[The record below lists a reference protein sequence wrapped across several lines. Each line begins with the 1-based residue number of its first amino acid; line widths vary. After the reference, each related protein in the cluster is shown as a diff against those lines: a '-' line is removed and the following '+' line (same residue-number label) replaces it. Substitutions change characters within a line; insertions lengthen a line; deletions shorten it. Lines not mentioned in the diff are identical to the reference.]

1 MSIRGRADHLSHAG
15 VVRAC
20 RECKNSEIRSARFK
34 IKTERVKM
42 ADEKVLYEVKDK
54 IAWITLNRPES
65 LNAVNRDMVKSIV
78 GYCREAEEDPKV
90 QVLIFKANGERAF
103 SVGGDIKD
111 RARQNAVAVEQTE
124 SPLVQ
129 RQAKNTAIP
138 GTPAP
143 AIAAMN
149 KITIA
154 LLHGYTVGTGLLM
167 SLACDIRIA
176 AEGARLGV
184 SEVRL
189 GFMAGSGGTQRLP
202 RLVGI
207 PKALEICLSGELYD
221 AAECYRIGLVN
232 QLVPYDQLIPA
243 GEKMAQSFLKGAP
256 LALRY
261 IKEAIY
267 KGSEMTLEQGLR
279 YESDLQSMVMQ
290 TEDAKEGPKAFVEK
304 RPAAWKG
311 R

>member
-1 MSIRGRADHLSHAG
+1 MLRPNWRGCYTQILR
-15 VVRAC
+15 R
-20 RECKNSEIRSARFK
+20 R
-34 IKTERVKM
+34 M
-42 ADEKVLYEVKDK
+42 ADEKILYEVKDK
-54 IAWITLNRPES
+54 IAWITLNRPQS

-78 GYCREAEEDPKV
+78 EYCRQAEEDRNV
-90 QVLIFKANGERAF
+90 QVVIFKGNGERAF

-111 RARQNAVAVEQTE
+111 RARNNALEVEQPE

-129 RQAKNTAIP
+129 RQAKHSAIP

-167 SLACDIRIA
+167 ALACDIRIA

-189 GFMAGSGGTQRLP
+189 GIMAGSGGTQRLP
-202 RLVGI
+202 RLIGI
-207 PKALEICLSGELYD
+207 PKALELCLSGELYD

-232 QLVPYDQLIPA
+232 QLVPYDQLVPA

-279 YESDLQSMVMQ
+279 YESDLQTMILQ
-290 TEDAKEGPKAFVEK
+290 TEDAKEGPRAFVEK
-304 RPAAWKG
+304 RPANWKAK
-311 R
+311 

>member
-1 MSIRGRADHLSHAG
+1 M
-15 VVRAC
+15 
-20 RECKNSEIRSARFK
+20 ENSVAEEK
-34 IKTERVKM
+34 I
-42 ADEKVLYEVKDK
+42 LYEVRNRT
-54 IAWITLNRPES
+54 AWIILNRPES
-65 LNAVNRDMVKSIV
+65 LNAVNREMVRAIV
-78 GYCREAEEDPKV
+78 EYCRAAEEDPNV
-90 QVLIFKANGERAF
+90 EVVIFKGNGERAF

-111 RARQNAVAVEQTE
+111 RARQNATEVEQTQ

-129 RQAKNTAIP
+129 RQLKNSAIP

-143 AIAAMN
+143 VIAAMN

-176 AEGARLGV
+176 AEGARLGL

-232 QLVPYDQLIPA
+232 QLVSYDQLDAA

-304 RPAAWKG
+304 RPPAWKG

>member
-1 MSIRGRADHLSHAG
+1 MEQR
-15 VVRAC
+15 
-20 RECKNSEIRSARFK
+20 
-34 IKTERVKM
+34 M

-65 LNAVNRDMVKSIV
+65 LNAVNREMVKQIV
-78 GYCREAEEDPKV
+78 DYCREANEDRNV
-90 QVLIFKANGERAF
+90 QIVIFKANGERAF

-111 RARQNAVAVEQTE
+111 RARANAAASTAEPE
-124 SPLVQ
+124 SPLVL
-129 RQAKNTAIP
+129 RQARYSSTP

-143 AIAAMN
+143 AIAAIN
-149 KITIA
+149 KITMA
-154 LLHGYTVGTGLLM
+154 LIHGYVVGTGLLM

-176 AEGARLGV
+176 AEGARLGL

-189 GFMAGSGGTQRLP
+189 GFMAGSGGTQRMA

-221 AAECYRIGLVN
+221 AAECHRIGLVN

-279 YESDLQSMVMQ
+279 FESDLQSMVMQ

-304 RPAAWKG
+304 RPPNWKG

>member
-1 MSIRGRADHLSHAG
+1 
-15 VVRAC
+15 
-20 RECKNSEIRSARFK
+20 
-34 IKTERVKM
+34 M

-78 GYCREAEEDPKV
+78 GFCRDAEDDRNV
-90 QVLIFKANGERAF
+90 QVVIFKANGERAF

-111 RARQNAVAVEQTE
+111 RVKTNEAGTVEPA
-124 SPLVQ
+124 SPLVA
-129 RQAKNTAIP
+129 RQTKHNAIP

-149 KITIA
+149 KITMA
-154 LLHGYTVGTGLLM
+154 LVHGYTVGTGLLM

-202 RLVGI
+202 RIVGL
-207 PKALEICLSGELYD
+207 PKALEIC
-221 AAECYRIGLVN
+221 
-232 QLVPYDQLIPA
+232 
-243 GEKMAQSFLKGAP
+243 
-256 LALRY
+256 
-261 IKEAIY
+261 
-267 KGSEMTLEQGLR
+267 
-279 YESDLQSMVMQ
+279 
-290 TEDAKEGPKAFVEK
+290 
-304 RPAAWKG
+304 
-311 R
+311 

>member
-1 MSIRGRADHLSHAG
+1 
-15 VVRAC
+15 
-20 RECKNSEIRSARFK
+20 
-34 IKTERVKM
+34 M
-42 ADEKVLYEVKDK
+42 ADEKILYEVKDK

-78 GYCREAEEDPKV
+78 GFCRDAEEDRDV
-90 QVLIFKANGERAF
+90 QVVIFKANGERAF

-111 RARQNAVAVEQTE
+111 RARLNTMEVEQKE
-124 SPLVQ
+124 SPLIQ
-129 RQAKNTAIP
+129 RQAKNAGIP

-143 AIAAMN
+143 VIAAMN

-221 AAECYRIGLVN
+221 AAECHRIGLVN
-232 QLVPYDQLIPA
+232 QLVPYDQLISA

-267 KGSEMTLEQGLR
+267 RGFDMPLEQGLR

-290 TEDAKEGPKAFVEK
+290 TEDAKEGPRAFVEK
-304 RPAAWKG
+304 RPPNWKG

>member
-1 MSIRGRADHLSHAG
+1 
-15 VVRAC
+15 
-20 RECKNSEIRSARFK
+20 
-34 IKTERVKM
+34 M

-78 GYCREAEEDPKV
+78 GFCRDAEEDRTV
-90 QVLIFKANGERAF
+90 QVVIFKANGERAF

-111 RARQNAVAVEQTE
+111 RARLNAAAAAEPAE
-124 SPLVQ
+124 SPLVS
-129 RQAKNTAIP
+129 RQAKNAGIP

-176 AEGARLGV
+176 AQGARLGV

-202 RLVGI
+202 RLVGL

-243 GEKMAQSFLKGAP
+243 GEKMAASFLKGAP

-267 KGSEMTLEQGLR
+267 KGLDMPLEQGIR
-279 YESDLQSMVMQ
+279 YESDLQSMVMR

-304 RPAAWKG
+304 RPANWEG

>member
-1 MSIRGRADHLSHAG
+1 MKPMVAAIHGFAYGAGCELS
-15 VVRAC
+15 
-20 RECKNSEIRSARFK
+20 
-34 IKTERVKM
+34 
-42 ADEKVLYEVKDK
+42 
-54 IAWITLNRPES
+54 
-65 LNAVNRDMVKSIV
+65 
-78 GYCREAEEDPKV
+78 
-90 QVLIFKANGERAF
+90 
-103 SVGGDIKD
+103 
-111 RARQNAVAVEQTE
+111 
-124 SPLVQ
+124 
-129 RQAKNTAIP
+129 
-138 GTPAP
+138 
-143 AIAAMN
+143 
-149 KITIA
+149 
-154 LLHGYTVGTGLLM
+154 LL
-167 SLACDIRIA
+167 CDIRIA

-232 QLVPYDQLIPA
+232 QLVPYQQLIPA

-290 TEDAKEGPKAFVEK
+290 TEDAKEGPRAFVEK
-304 RPAAWKG
+304 RPANWIG

>member
-1 MSIRGRADHLSHAG
+1 
-15 VVRAC
+15 
-20 RECKNSEIRSARFK
+20 
-34 IKTERVKM
+34 M

-54 IAWITLNRPES
+54 TAWITLNRPES
-65 LNAVNRDMVKSIV
+65 LNAVNREMVKSIV
-78 GYCREAEEDPKV
+78 GYCRQANEDRYV
-90 QVLIFKANGERAF
+90 QVVIFKANGEKAF

-111 RARQNAVAVEQTE
+111 RVKANA
-124 SPLVQ
+124 
-129 RQAKNTAIP
+129 AID
-138 GTPAP
+138 
-143 AIAAMN
+143 

-154 LLHGYTVGTGLLM
+154 LLHGYVVGTGLLM

-202 RLVGI
+202 RIVGL
-207 PKALEICLSGELYD
+207 PKAMEICLSGELYD

-232 QLVPYDQLIPA
+232 QVVPYDQLILA

-267 KGSEMTLEQGLR
+267 KGMDMSLEQGL
-279 YESDLQSMVMQ
+279 
-290 TEDAKEGPKAFVEK
+290 
-304 RPAAWKG
+304 
-311 R
+311 

>member
-1 MSIRGRADHLSHAG
+1 MEFG
-15 VVRAC
+15 
-20 RECKNSEIRSARFK
+20 
-34 IKTERVKM
+34 M
-42 ADEKVLYEVKDK
+42 ADEKVLYEVKDQ
-54 IAWITLNRPES
+54 IAWVTLNRPES
-65 LNAVNRDMVKSIV
+65 LNAVNRDMVRAIV
-78 GYCREAEEDPKV
+78 GYCKEAEDDRNV
-90 QVLIFKANGERAF
+90 QIVIFKANGERAF

-111 RARQNAVAVEQTE
+111 RARANEAVAAGEAE
-124 SPLVQ
+124 SPLVA
-129 RQAKNTAIP
+129 RQNRNSAMP

-149 KITIA
+149 KVTMA
-154 LLHGYTVGTGLLM
+154 LVHGYTVGTGLLM

-176 AEGARLGV
+176 ADGARLGL

-189 GFMAGSGGTQRLP
+189 GFMAGSGGTQRMA

-221 AAECYRIGLVN
+221 AQECHRIGLVN
-232 QLVPYDQLIPA
+232 QVVAYEQLIPA
-243 GEKMAQSFLKGAP
+243 GEKMARSFLKGAP

-267 KGSEMTLEQGLR
+267 KGSDMTLEQGLR
-279 YESDLQSMVMQ
+279 FEADLQSMVMQ
-290 TEDAKEGPKAFVEK
+290 TEDAKEGPRAFVEK

>member
-1 MSIRGRADHLSHAG
+1 MLRP
-15 VVRAC
+15 V
-20 RECKNSEIRSARFK
+20 FK
-34 IKTERVKM
+34 PGEEM
-42 ADEKVLYEVKDK
+42 PDEKVLYEVKDR
-54 IAWITLNRPES
+54 IAWVTLNRPES

-78 GYCREAEEDPKV
+78 EFCRRAEEDHNV
-90 QVLIFKANGERAF
+90 QIVIFKGNGERAF

-111 RARQNAVAVEQTE
+111 RARQNAVAAEQSE
-124 SPLVQ
+124 SPLMQ
-129 RQAKNTAIP
+129 RQSKHSAIP

-149 KITIA
+149 KITMA
-154 LLHGYTVGTGLLM
+154 LVHGYCVGTGLLM

-202 RLVGI
+202 RLIGI

-221 AAECYRIGLVN
+221 ADECHRIGLVN
-232 QLVPYDQLIPA
+232 QVVPYSELVAA
-243 GEKMAQSFLKGAP
+243 GEKMAGSFLKGAP

-290 TEDAKEGPKAFVEK
+290 TEDAKEGPRAFVEK
-304 RPAAWKG
+304 RPPDWKG

>member
-1 MSIRGRADHLSHAG
+1 MS
-15 VVRAC
+15 
-20 RECKNSEIRSARFK
+20 
-34 IKTERVKM
+34 
-42 ADEKVLYEVKDK
+42 DEKVLYEVKDK

-65 LNAVNRDMVKSIV
+65 LNAVNRDMVKSMV
-78 GYCREAEEDPKV
+78 GFCREAEEDPNV
-90 QVLIFKANGERAF
+90 QVVIFKANGERAF

-111 RARQNAVAVEQTE
+111 RARNNAAAAEQTE

-129 RQAKNTAIP
+129 RQAKHSAIP

-143 AIAAMN
+143 AIATMN

-167 SLACDIRIA
+167 ALACDIRIA

-221 AAECYRIGLVN
+221 AAECHRIGLVN

-243 GEKMAQSFLKGAP
+243 GEKMAASFMKGAP

-290 TEDAKEGPKAFVEK
+290 TEDAKEGPRAFVEK
-304 RPAAWKG
+304 RPANWKG

>member
-1 MSIRGRADHLSHAG
+1 MENP
-15 VVRAC
+15 V
-20 RECKNSEIRSARFK
+20 
-34 IKTERVKM
+34 
-42 ADEKVLYEVKDK
+42 ADEKVLYEVRDK

-78 GYCREAEEDPKV
+78 GYCREAEEDSKV
-90 QVLIFKANGERAF
+90 QVVILKGNGERAF

-111 RARQNAVAVEQTE
+111 RARQNAAVVEQAE

-129 RQAKNTAIP
+129 RQAKNSGIP

-143 AIAAMN
+143 VIAAMN

-176 AEGARLGV
+176 AEGARLGL

-189 GFMAGSGGTQRLP
+189 GFMAGSGGTQRMA

-221 AAECYRIGLVN
+221 APECHRIGLVN

-243 GEKMAQSFLKGAP
+243 GEKMAASFLKGAP

-267 KGSEMTLEQGLR
+267 KGSEMPLEQGLR

-290 TEDAKEGPKAFVEK
+290 TEDAKEGPRAFVEK
-304 RPAAWKG
+304 RPANWKG

>member
-1 MSIRGRADHLSHAG
+1 
-15 VVRAC
+15 
-20 RECKNSEIRSARFK
+20 
-34 IKTERVKM
+34 M

-54 IAWITLNRPES
+54 VAWITLNRPES

-78 GYCREAEEDPKV
+78 GFCRDAEEDPKV
-90 QVLIFKANGERAF
+90 QVVIFKANGERAF

-111 RARQNAVAVEQTE
+111 RVRLNAAGAEPAE
-124 SPLVQ
+124 SPLVL
-129 RQAKNTAIP
+129 RQAKHTGIP

-143 AIAAMN
+143 AIAAIN

-154 LLHGYTVGTGLLM
+154 LVHGYVVGTGLLM

-176 AEGARLGV
+176 AENARLGL
-184 SEVRL
+184 SEIRL
-189 GFMAGSGGTQRLP
+189 GFMAGSGGTQRMA

-221 AAECYRIGLVN
+221 AAECHRIGLVN
-232 QLVPYDQLIPA
+232 QVVPYDQLIPA
-243 GEKMAQSFLKGAP
+243 GEKMAASFLKGAP

-267 KGSEMTLEQGLR
+267 KGSEMTLEQALR
-279 YESDLQSMVMQ
+279 FESDLQSMVMQ
-290 TEDAKEGPKAFVEK
+290 TEDAKEGPRAFVEK
-304 RPAAWKG
+304 RPPVWKG

>member
-1 MSIRGRADHLSHAG
+1 
-15 VVRAC
+15 
-20 RECKNSEIRSARFK
+20 
-34 IKTERVKM
+34 M
-42 ADEKVLYEVKDK
+42 ADEKILYEVKDK

-65 LNAVNRDMVKSIV
+65 LNAVNRDMVKAIV
-78 GYCREAEEDPKV
+78 GYCRAAEEDPNV
-90 QVLIFKANGERAF
+90 QVVIFKANGERAF

-111 RARQNAVAVEQTE
+111 RARANEAGTVEPA
-124 SPLVQ
+124 SPLVA
-129 RQAKNTAIP
+129 RQEKYNAIP

-189 GFMAGSGGTQRLP
+189 GFMSGSGGTQRLP
-202 RLVGI
+202 RLVGL
-207 PKALEICLSGELYD
+207 PKALEICLSGELVRCRGVLPHRPGQSTGSLRLLSCRRKD
-221 AAECYRIGLVN
+221 GRSRFSKARRWRCAISRKRSTKACDMPL
-232 QLVPYDQLIPA
+232 DQGI
-243 GEKMAQSFLKGAP
+243 
-256 LALRY
+256 
-261 IKEAIY
+261 
-267 KGSEMTLEQGLR
+267 R

-290 TEDAKEGPKAFVEK
+290 TEDAKEGPRAFVEK
-304 RPAAWKG
+304 RPANWKG

>member
-1 MSIRGRADHLSHAG
+1 MENH
-15 VVRAC
+15 V
-20 RECKNSEIRSARFK
+20 
-34 IKTERVKM
+34 
-42 ADEKVLYEVKDK
+42 ADEKVLYEVKDR

-78 GYCREAEEDPKV
+78 GYCRQAEEDRDV
-90 QVLIFKANGERAF
+90 QIVIFKGNGERAF

-111 RARQNAVAVEQTE
+111 RARNNALQIEQTE

-129 RQAKNTAIP
+129 RQSRNTAIP

-232 QLVPYDQLIPA
+232 QLVPYQQLIPA

-290 TEDAKEGPKAFVEK
+290 TEDAKEGPRAFVEK
-304 RPAAWKG
+304 RPANWKG

>member
-1 MSIRGRADHLSHAG
+1 MEHN
-15 VVRAC
+15 V
-20 RECKNSEIRSARFK
+20 
-34 IKTERVKM
+34 

-65 LNAVNRDMVKSIV
+65 LNAVNRDMVKAIV
-78 GYCREAEEDPKV
+78 GFCRDAEEDRNV
-90 QVLIFKANGERAF
+90 QVVIFKANGERAF

-111 RARQNAVAVEQTE
+111 RVRQNALEVEQAE

-129 RQAKNTAIP
+129 RQAKHTAIP

-149 KITIA
+149 KISIA

-189 GFMAGSGGTQRLP
+189 GFLAGSGGTQRMP

-243 GEKMAQSFLKGAP
+243 GEKMAASFLKGAP
-256 LALRY
+256 MALRY

-267 KGSEMTLEQGLR
+267 KGSEMTLDQGLR
-279 YESDLQSMVMQ
+279 YESDLQSLVMQ
-290 TEDAKEGPKAFVEK
+290 TEDAKEGPRAFVEK
-304 RPAAWKG
+304 RPANWKG

>member
-1 MSIRGRADHLSHAG
+1 MLRP
-15 VVRAC
+15 V
-20 RECKNSEIRSARFK
+20 FK
-34 IKTERVKM
+34 PGEEM
-42 ADEKVLYEVKDK
+42 PDEKVLYEVKDR

-78 GYCREAEEDPKV
+78 EFCRRSEEDHNV
-90 QVLIFKANGERAF
+90 QIVIFKGNGERAF

-111 RARQNAVAVEQTE
+111 RARQNAVAAEQSE
-124 SPLVQ
+124 SPLMQ
-129 RQAKNTAIP
+129 RQSKHSAIP

-149 KITIA
+149 KITMA
-154 LLHGYTVGTGLLM
+154 LVHGYCVGTGLLM

-202 RLVGI
+202 RLIGI

-221 AAECYRIGLVN
+221 AAECHRIGLVN
-232 QLVPYDQLIPA
+232 QVVPYAELIAA
-243 GEKMAQSFLKGAP
+243 GEKMAGSFLKGAP

-290 TEDAKEGPKAFVEK
+290 TEDAKEGPRAFVEK
-304 RPAAWKG
+304 RPPDWKG

>member
-1 MSIRGRADHLSHAG
+1 
-15 VVRAC
+15 
-20 RECKNSEIRSARFK
+20 
-34 IKTERVKM
+34 M
-42 ADEKVLYEVKDK
+42 ADDKILYEIKDK

-65 LNAVNRDMVKSIV
+65 LNAVNRDMVKAIV
-78 GYCREAEEDPKV
+78 GYCREAEEDSNV

-103 SVGGDIKD
+103 SVGGDLKD
-111 RARQNAVAVEQTE
+111 RVRLNAMEAEQTV

-129 RQAKNTAIP
+129 RQTKNTGIP

-189 GFMAGSGGTQRLP
+189 GFMAGSGGTQRMA
-202 RLVGI
+202 RLIGI
-207 PKALEICLSGELYD
+207 PKALEICLSGDLYD
-221 AAECYRIGLVN
+221 AQECHRIGLVN

-267 KGSEMTLEQGLR
+267 KGSDMTLEQGLR
-279 YESDLQSMVMQ
+279 FESDLQSMVMQ
-290 TEDAKEGPKAFVEK
+290 TEDAKEGPRAFVEK
-304 RPAAWKG
+304 RPAVWKG

>member
-1 MSIRGRADHLSHAG
+1 
-15 VVRAC
+15 V
-20 RECKNSEIRSARFK
+20 
-34 IKTERVKM
+34 
-42 ADEKVLYEVKDK
+42 
-54 IAWITLNRPES
+54 
-65 LNAVNRDMVKSIV
+65 
-78 GYCREAEEDPKV
+78 
-90 QVLIFKANGERAF
+90 IFRANGERAF

-111 RARQNAVAVEQTE
+111 RARANDAGAAVEAQ
-124 SPLVQ
+124 SPLIT
-129 RQAKNTAIP
+129 RQNKHSATA

-143 AIAAMN
+143 AIAAID
-149 KITIA
+149 KITMA
-154 LLHGYTVGTGLLM
+154 LIHGYTVGTGLLM

-176 AEGARLGV
+176 AEGARLGLT
-184 SEVRL
+184 EIRL
-189 GFMAGSGGTQRLP
+189 GFLPGSGGTQRMA

-221 AAECYRIGLVN
+221 ARECYRIGLVN
-232 QLVPYDQLIPA
+232 QLVSYDQLIPA

-261 IKEAIY
+261 VKESIY
-267 KGSEMTLEQGLR
+267 RGSEMTLEQALR
-279 YESDLQSMVMQ
+279 FESDLQGMLIQ

>member
-1 MSIRGRADHLSHAG
+1 
-15 VVRAC
+15 
-20 RECKNSEIRSARFK
+20 
-34 IKTERVKM
+34 M

-65 LNAVNRDMVKSIV
+65 LNAVNREMVKLIV
-78 GYCREAEEDPKV
+78 DYCRHAEDDPKV
-90 QVLIFKANGERAF
+90 QVLILKANGERAF

-111 RARQNAVAVEQTE
+111 RARLNAAETTAAAE
-124 SPLVQ
+124 SPLVL
-129 RQAKNTAIP
+129 RQAKHAAIP

-167 SLACDIRIA
+167 ALACDIRIA

-202 RLVGI
+202 RLIGI

-221 AAECYRIGLVN
+221 AAECHRIGLVN
-232 QLVPYDQLIPA
+232 QVVPYDQLVAA
-243 GEKMAQSFLKGAP
+243 GDKMAQSFLKGAP

-290 TEDAKEGPKAFVEK
+290 TEDAKEGPRAFVEK
-304 RPAAWKG
+304 RPANWKG

>member
-1 MSIRGRADHLSHAG
+1 
-15 VVRAC
+15 VE
-20 RECKNSEIRSARFK
+20 REIGINFGSRVSGFEFAKDK
-34 IKTERVKM
+34 ERKM
-42 ADEKVLYEVKDK
+42 ESQEKVLYEVKDK

-78 GYCREAEEDPKV
+78 GYCRQAEEDPNV
-90 QVLIFKANGERAF
+90 QVVIFKANGERAF

-111 RARQNAVAVEQTE
+111 RARLNAAAAAEPVE
-124 SPLVQ
+124 SPLVL
-129 RQAKNTAIP
+129 RQAKRTAIP

-143 AIAAMN
+143 AIAGIN
-149 KITIA
+149 KITMA
-154 LLHGYTVGTGLLM
+154 LLHGYVVGTGLLM

-176 AEGARLGV
+176 AEGARLGL
-184 SEVRL
+184 SEIRL
-189 GFMAGSGGTQRLP
+189 GFMAGSGGTQRMA

-221 AAECYRIGLVN
+221 AQECYRIGLVN

-243 GEKMAQSFLKGAP
+243 GEKMAASFLKGAP

-279 YESDLQSMVMQ
+279 LESDLQSMVMQ

-304 RPAAWKG
+304 RPPVWKG

>member
-1 MSIRGRADHLSHAG
+1 
-15 VVRAC
+15 
-20 RECKNSEIRSARFK
+20 
-34 IKTERVKM
+34 M
-42 ADEKVLYEVKDK
+42 ADDKVLYEVRDK

-65 LNAVNRDMVKSIV
+65 LNAVNREMVKAIV
-78 GYCREAEEDPKV
+78 GYCHGAEEDPKV
-90 QVLIFKANGERAF
+90 QIVIFRANGERAF

-111 RARQNAVAVEQTE
+111 RARQNAAEAAEPAE
-124 SPLVQ
+124 SPLAL
-129 RQAKNTAIP
+129 RQAKHSAIP

-176 AEGARLGV
+176 AEGARLGL

-189 GFMAGSGGTQRLP
+189 GFMAGSGGTQRMA

-221 AAECYRIGLVN
+221 AQECHRIGLVN

-243 GEKMAQSFLKGAP
+243 GEKMAASFLKGAP

-279 YESDLQSMVMQ
+279 FESDLQSMVMQ

-304 RPAAWKG
+304 RPANWKG

>member
-1 MSIRGRADHLSHAG
+1 MEDH
-15 VVRAC
+15 
-20 RECKNSEIRSARFK
+20 
-34 IKTERVKM
+34 
-42 ADEKVLYEVKDK
+42 KVLYEVKDK

-65 LNAVNRDMVKSIV
+65 LNAVNREMVKSIV
-78 GYCREAEEDPKV
+78 EYCRVAEEDPNV
-90 QVLIFKANGERAF
+90 QVVIFKANGERAF

-111 RARQNAVAVEQTE
+111 RARLNAAAASGPAE
-124 SPLVQ
+124 SPLVA
-129 RQAKNTAIP
+129 RQAKQAAIP

-143 AIAAMN
+143 AIAAIN
-149 KITIA
+149 KITMA
-154 LLHGYTVGTGLLM
+154 LLHGYVVGTGLLM

-176 AEGARLGV
+176 AEGARLGL

-189 GFMAGSGGTQRLP
+189 GFMAASGGTQRMA
-202 RLVGI
+202 RLIGI

-221 AAECYRIGLVN
+221 AAECHRIGLVN
-232 QLVPYDQLIPA
+232 QLVPYDQLVPA

-304 RPAAWKG
+304 RSPEWKG

>member
-1 MSIRGRADHLSHAG
+1 M
-15 VVRAC
+15 
-20 RECKNSEIRSARFK
+20 
-34 IKTERVKM
+34 TE
-42 ADEKVLYEVKDK
+42 EKVLYEVKDK

-90 QVLIFKANGERAF
+90 QVLILKANGERAF

-111 RARQNAVAVEQTE
+111 RARQNAIAVEQTE

-189 GFMAGSGGTQRLP
+189 GFMAGSGGTQRMA

-221 AAECYRIGLVN
+221 AQECYRIGLVN

-243 GEKMAQSFLKGAP
+243 GEKMAASFLKGAP

-279 YESDLQSMVMQ
+279 FESDLQSMVMQ
-290 TEDAKEGPKAFVEK
+290 TEDAKEGPRAFVEK
-304 RPAAWKG
+304 RPPVWKG

>member
-1 MSIRGRADHLSHAG
+1 M
-15 VVRAC
+15 V
-20 RECKNSEIRSARFK
+20 
-34 IKTERVKM
+34 
-42 ADEKVLYEVKDK
+42 DEKVLYEVKDK

-78 GYCREAEEDPKV
+78 EYCRQAEEDRNV

-111 RARQNAVAVEQTE
+111 RARHNAMEVEQAE

-129 RQAKNTAIP
+129 RQSKNSGIP

-221 AAECYRIGLVN
+221 AAECHRIGLVN
-232 QLVPYDQLIPA
+232 QLVPYDQLVPA
-243 GEKMAQSFLKGAP
+243 GEKMAQAFLKGAP

-290 TEDAKEGPKAFVEK
+290 TEDAKEGPRAFVEK
-304 RPAAWKG
+304 RPAEWKG
-311 R
+311 K

>member
-1 MSIRGRADHLSHAG
+1 
-15 VVRAC
+15 V
-20 RECKNSEIRSARFK
+20 
-34 IKTERVKM
+34 
-42 ADEKVLYEVKDK
+42 ADEKILYEVKDK

-65 LNAVNRDMVKSIV
+65 LNAVNRDMVKAIV
-78 GYCREAEEDPKV
+78 GYCRAAEDDPNV
-90 QVLIFKANGERAF
+90 QVVIFKANGEKAF

-111 RARQNAVAVEQTE
+111 RVKTSEAGLAEPASPLLARQEKHN
-124 SPLVQ
+124 
-129 RQAKNTAIP
+129 AIP
-138 GTPAP
+138 GTPGP

-154 LLHGYTVGTGLLM
+154 LVHGYTVGTGLLM

-189 GFMAGSGGTQRLP
+189 GFMSGGGGTQRLP
-202 RLVGI
+202 RLVGL

-221 AAECYRIGLVN
+221 AAECYRICLVN

-243 GEKMAQSFLKGAP
+243 GEKMAASFLKGAP

-267 KGSEMTLEQGLR
+267 KGLDMPMDQGIR

-304 RPAAWKG
+304 RPANWKG

>member
-1 MSIRGRADHLSHAG
+1 MENMVAD
-15 VVRAC
+15 
-20 RECKNSEIRSARFK
+20 
-34 IKTERVKM
+34 
-42 ADEKVLYEVKDK
+42 DKVLYEVKDK

-65 LNAVNRDMVKSIV
+65 LNAVNRDMVKAIV
-78 GYCREAEEDPKV
+78 AYCREAEEDRNV
-90 QVLIFKANGERAF
+90 QVVILKANGERAF

-111 RARQNAVAVEQTE
+111 RARLNAAAAVEPAE
-124 SPLVQ
+124 SPLVA
-129 RQAKNTAIP
+129 RQAKYSAIP

-143 AIAAMN
+143 AIAAIN
-149 KITIA
+149 KITMA
-154 LLHGYTVGTGLLM
+154 LVHGYVVGTGLLM

-176 AEGARLGV
+176 AEGARLGL

-189 GFMAGSGGTQRLP
+189 GFMAGSGGTQRMA

-207 PKALEICLSGELYD
+207 PKALEICLSGELYA
-221 AAECYRIGLVN
+221 AAECHRIGLVN

-267 KGSEMTLEQGLR
+267 KGSEMTLDQGLR

-290 TEDAKEGPKAFVEK
+290 TEDAKEGPRAFVEK
-304 RPAAWKG
+304 RPADWKG

>member
-1 MSIRGRADHLSHAG
+1 
-15 VVRAC
+15 
-20 RECKNSEIRSARFK
+20 
-34 IKTERVKM
+34 M
-42 ADEKVLYEVKDK
+42 ADEKVLYEVKDR

-78 GYCREAEEDPKV
+78 EFCRRAEEDHDV
-90 QVLIFKANGERAF
+90 QIVIFKGNGERAF

-111 RARQNAVAVEQTE
+111 RARQNAVAAEQSE

-129 RQAKNTAIP
+129 RQSKYSAIP

-143 AIAAMN
+143 VIAAMN
-149 KITIA
+149 KITMA
-154 LLHGYTVGTGLLM
+154 LVHGYCVGTGLLM

-202 RLVGI
+202 RLIGI

-221 AAECYRIGLVN
+221 AAECHRIGLVN
-232 QLVPYDQLIPA
+232 QVVPYAELIVA
-243 GEKMAQSFLKGAP
+243 GEKMAGSFLKGAP

-290 TEDAKEGPKAFVEK
+290 TEDAKEGPRAFVEK
-304 RPAAWKG
+304 RPPDWKG

>member
-1 MSIRGRADHLSHAG
+1 MMEDS
-15 VVRAC
+15 
-20 RECKNSEIRSARFK
+20 
-34 IKTERVKM
+34 
-42 ADEKVLYEVKDK
+42 KVLYEVKNK

-65 LNAVNRDMVKSIV
+65 LNAVNREMVRSIV
-78 GYCREAEEDPKV
+78 EYCRAAEEDQTV
-90 QVLIFKANGERAF
+90 QVVIFKANGERAF

-111 RARQNAVAVEQTE
+111 RARQNAMEVEQAE

-129 RQAKNTAIP
+129 RQSKNSAVP

-176 AEGARLGV
+176 AEGARLGL

-232 QLVPYDQLIPA
+232 QLVSYDQLIVA

-267 KGSEMTLEQGLR
+267 KGSEMILEQGLR

-304 RPAAWKG
+304 RPPAWKG

>member
-1 MSIRGRADHLSHAG
+1 MLRPPIKFRGW
-15 VVRAC
+15 
-20 RECKNSEIRSARFK
+20 
-34 IKTERVKM
+34 KM

-65 LNAVNRDMVKSIV
+65 LNAVNRDMVKAVV
-78 GYCREAEEDPKV
+78 GFCREAEEDPTV
-90 QVLIFKANGERAF
+90 QVVIFKANGERAF

-111 RARQNAVAVEQTE
+111 RARQNAMTVEQAE

-129 RQAKNTAIP
+129 RQAKHSGIP

-221 AAECYRIGLVN
+221 AAECHRIGLVN

-243 GEKMAQSFLKGAP
+243 GEKIAASFLKGAP

-290 TEDAKEGPKAFVEK
+290 TEDAKEGPRAFVEK
-304 RPAAWKG
+304 RPANWKG
-311 R
+311 K